1 MSTNPDTISEVASE
15 QGVDDFGANAA
26 AFGSQFG
33 PGPSGGRSAG
43 AGNDRSLSTGT
54 HGGNSGNN
62 ASPSGG
68 RSAGATGGQGGTA
81 GSGNLGFSRRSGPK
95 RVVGAKSVVAGDWGK
110 PAVKSYSVSSQLQF
124 NDVDEMRP
132 DCISSEFA
140 QDIIETLF
148 FEKWRLDSSNA
159 IVMRK
164 AEDILFSFMVMRTA
178 SPYAD
183 YELAVTIG
191 GKVVELHELS
201 DILIEREVQRRR
213 FARAISDRLRD
224 YVLEP
229 QNAHMRNILITKL
242 GVFPQYVHLAFD
254 GSTHCSKMNRN
265 EIAFTKSLESSK
277 LFDDESVR
285 GSLSSS
291 SMLDGVFET
300 SGSGSKRRP
309 TTG

>member
-1 MSTNPDTISEVASE
+1 MSTNLDTSSEFAPE
-15 QGVDDFGANAA
+15 QGVDEFGANAA
-26 AFGSQFG
+26 TFGSQFG
-33 PGPSGGRSAG
+33 PGPSTGRFSGPGDERSVPSVAGGG
-43 AGNDRSLSTGT
+43 AG
-54 HGGNSGNN
+54 GGVS
-62 ASPSGG
+62 APSGD
-68 RSAGATGGQGGTA
+68 RGARAQGGQSRSS
-81 GSGNLGFSRRSGPK
+81 GSGNLGFSRSTGPK
-95 RVVGAKSVVAGDWGK
+95 RVVGAKSVVSGEWGG
-110 PAVKSYSVSSQLQF
+110 PALKSYAVSSQLQF

-132 DCISSEFA
+132 DCISAEFA
-140 QDIIETLF
+140 QDIIEALF
-148 FEKWRLDSSNA
+148 FDKWRLDSSNA
-159 IVMRK
+159 VVMRK
-164 AEDILFSFMVMRTA
+164 AEDVLFSFMVMRTA
-178 SPYAD
+178 SPFAD

-191 GKVVELHELS
+191 GKVVELHDLS
-201 DILIEREVQRRR
+201 DVLIEREVQRRR

-300 SGSGSKRRP
+300 SGSGVKRRP